1 MRWQK
6 LRIGLVICP
15 LLCGCGNLYRPDISA
30 LQQEEARA
38 VPLGHSPAQ
47 VIAYLDGK
55 KIAHSTYKRDP
66 LNGNTIEATI
76 VVSRPRT
83 LVAPSYE
90 VIFRFNDGN
99 SLTGYDV
106 QYLGY
111 LGF

>member
-1 MRWQK
+1 M
-6 LRIGLVICP
+6 
-15 LLCGCGNLYRPDISA
+15 
-30 LQQEEARA
+30 
-38 VPLGHSPAQ
+38 
-47 VIAYLDGK
+47 
-55 KIAHSTYKRDP
+55 
-66 LNGNTIEATI
+66 NGNTIEATI